1 MVSEVFRHALAII
14 IPAYNEEIPM
24 AKVIEDFHRIR
35 PDAYIVVV
43 DNASKDKTASIAQ
56 ETLQRLGASGRVLS
70 YNLQGKGFAVRHAFR
85 EIDAEIYVMVDG
97 DDTYSAADLPIL
109 LDPVQAGD
117 YDMVTG
123 DRLHVYR
130 NTSARKFHYLGNLGV
145 STIINVFF
153 RSQIHDIFSGY
164 RVFHRKF
171 IKNFPILSRGFE
183 LETEIT
189 LHALSNH
196 YRICE
201 IPIAYQ
207 DRQAGSVSKLN
218 TFSDGF
224 KIIRLVFSLF
234 RLYYPLRFFSWI
246 GVSCIAVGLFLGV
259 PVVTHFLG
267 TGLVPRVPTA
277 ILVAILEIVGILCVG
292 LGLILDTVIKL
303 NQRQAELW
311 RLNHSMSP
319 PFGSRRR

>member
-1 MVSEVFRHALAII
+1 MASEVFRHALAII

-56 ETLQRLGASGRVLS
+56 ATLQRLGASGRVLS

-109 LDPVQAGD
+109 LDAVQSGD

-153 RSQIHDIFSGY
+153 RSQIHDIFSG
-164 RVFHRKF
+164 
-171 IKNFPILSRGFE
+171 
-183 LETEIT
+183 
-189 LHALSNH
+189 
-196 YRICE
+196 
-201 IPIAYQ
+201 
-207 DRQAGSVSKLN
+207 
-218 TFSDGF
+218 
-224 KIIRLVFSLF
+224 
-234 RLYYPLRFFSWI
+234 
-246 GVSCIAVGLFLGV
+246 
-259 PVVTHFLG
+259 
-267 TGLVPRVPTA
+267 
-277 ILVAILEIVGILCVG
+277 
-292 LGLILDTVIKL
+292 
-303 NQRQAELW
+303 
-311 RLNHSMSP
+311 
-319 PFGSRRR
+319 